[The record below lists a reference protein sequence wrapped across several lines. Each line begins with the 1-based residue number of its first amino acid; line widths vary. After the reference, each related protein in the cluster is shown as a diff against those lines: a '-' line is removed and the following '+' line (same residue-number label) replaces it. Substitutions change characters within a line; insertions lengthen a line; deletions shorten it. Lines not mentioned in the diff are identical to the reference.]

1 MIRNIFFQRHWKNFI
16 IKFSEKQNKKLSFVR
31 FLYDLKSKQLGSQ
44 NFRPKTHISS
54 NNNLLSKVIAFSTA
68 ESYDFLN
75 LKSVLPKNA
84 IYLPKNSAFYL
95 PKWSSDTHFHDIFI
109 FLSGSF
115 VIWGSIEKSQDFLK
129 TIIRNKLTKIEINS
143 YSKYKTEAFY
153 YKIDKS
159 TKTSISVQKD
169 LIIIGNDFN
178 HDKLLNLE
186 TPSSDNIIMAQLSF
200 AQSLARSSKLAVLE
214 DELESYLND
223 VKTIPDSLA
232 LGKIPLKR
240 REIIQKTGILLR
252 FRQHFNLNPE
262 NFLDLPEF
270 YWENVKL
277 EECYLKTLEALDI
290 DLRLNIVNTK
300 LNYAT
305 ELQFT
310 LREVLSENTAH
321 RLELIITWLI
331 FIEVI
336 FALSSYFDIQKKHIK
351 LL

>member
-1 MIRNIFFQRHWKNFI
+1 MNFVKMYSEVF
-16 IKFSEKQNKKLSFVR
+16 KFKK
-31 FLYDLKSKQLGSQ
+31 D
-44 NFRPKTHISS
+44 
-54 NNNLLSKVIAFSTA
+54 VIAFSTA

-143 YSKYKTEAFY
+143 YN
-153 YKIDKS
+153 KS

-331 FIEVI
+331 FIERNYEVI
-336 FALSSYFDIQKKHIK
+336 HPFSLHLKHFEKQLIYIYVSGMKKYIM
-351 LL
+351 